1 VYGWVGGKHACVDVT
16 EVLPLV
22 GLRVGPF
29 TVGHTTIKYA
39 SSKMVKHEKTCSD
52 IQHAFIPFAFD
63 TYGFSTPEVVDLLH
77 RVQRIIH
84 YNIMTPRS
92 MNVVSMT
99 PRSLIYKM
107 NENILFSK
115 RKTLYYLI
123 IFIIVDVFSLKIK
136 VFNICNLKVE
146 LSYLYNLR
154 DRNEIKKA

>member
-1 VYGWVGGKHACVDVT
+1 MYGWVGGKHACVDVT
-16 EVLPLV
+16 EVLPFV

-84 YNIMTPRS
+84 NNIMTPRS
-92 MNVVSMT
+92 INVVFVRISFAIQT
-99 PRSLIYKM
+99 GLAAQLVVCLP
-107 NENILFSK
+107 
-115 RKTLYYLI
+115 
-123 IFIIVDVFSLKIK
+123 FIHV
-136 VFNICNLKVE
+136 
-146 LSYLYNLR
+146 
-154 DRNEIKKA
+154 